1 MKEKL
6 VIKNFG
12 PIKSVELEL
21 GRFNVLI
28 GEQATGKSTVAKLLA
43 VCRYFSYIAMD
54 DAVYGGETRFSAGLA
69 AWGLNEAVKQN
80 SYIFYECKHYAL
92 TVEQKLTPMISGTP
106 EGKGKFYP
114 LVFWPSL
121 KPKSN
126 DFKNL
131 LSELKKIWSSPR
143 QGPANRIIPTSFFKN
158 DVANVMDNPFYLPAE
173 RGLQSIFS
181 LGKSSIENISDSL
194 FNQFAQLDQISRLF
208 GLDTD
213 IEPLDIVYKNE
224 QGKGYIRKNSEVQFY
239 SLFNAASG
247 YQSTIPSVLVA
258 KYYNE
263 VRQKRKTIIIEEP
276 ELNLFPTTQQQLMQ
290 YMVHQVMNYNNSM
303 LLTTHSPYVLA
314 SLNNML
320 YAHKIGQTYAEDVD
334 KIISKKYWL
343 NPSEFSAYRLLNDGT
358 SKNIVDNELEEVEV
372 EELDK
377 AGKEI
382 NEAYDRILAIKFG
395 RNEKPE

>member
-1 MKEKL
+1 LKEKL
-6 VIKNFG
+6 IIKNFG

-54 DAVYGGETRFSAGLA
+54 DAVYGFETKFSAGLA
-69 AWGLNEAVKQN
+69 AWGLNEAVKQD
-80 SYIFYECKHYAL
+80 SYIFYECKHYSL
-92 TVEQKLTPMISGTP
+92 TVEQKLPSWITGFPDKN
-106 EGKGKFYP
+106 GKYH
-114 LVFWPSL
+114 LNVFWPSL

-126 DFKNL
+126 EFINL
-131 LSELKKIWSSPR
+131 LTELNKIWSSPR
-143 QGPANRIIPTSFFKN
+143 QGPANRIIPTSFFTN

-194 FNQFAQLDQISRLF
+194 FNQLAQLDKISRLF
-208 GLDTD
+208 GFDTD

-224 QGKGYIRKNSEVQFY
+224 QGKGYVRKKAEDQFFSIFY
-239 SLFNAASG
+239 AATG
-247 YQSTIPSVLVA
+247 YQSTIPAVLVA

-263 VRQKRKTIIIEEP
+263 LRKKNKTIIIEEP

-290 YMVHQVMNYNNSM
+290 YLVNNVMNYDNSM

-320 YAHKIGQTYAEDVD
+320 YAYKVGQTYADDVD

-343 NPSEFSAYRLLNDGT
+343 NPSEFSAYRLLNGGT
-358 SKNIVDNELEEVEV
+358 SRNIVDKELEEVAV
-372 EELDK
+372 EELDG

-395 RNEKPE
+395 RNEKFE